1 MSTPTMMVVSK
12 AHQQNVK
19 RLYKIIFQLH
29 KSMPEELRQLGNAY
43 VRSEFKLHK
52 TATPEYTKTFLAE
65 WGVSVHT
72 CRIIFIQLI

>member
-1 MSTPTMMVVSK
+1 MSKPSMMVISK

-19 RLYKIIFQLH
+19 RLYKVIFQLH
-29 KSMPEELRQLGNAY
+29 KSMPSELKEMGNAY

-65 WGVSVHT
+65 WSVSSV
-72 CRIIFIQLI
+72 

>member
-1 MSTPTMMVVSK
+1 MSQSTMMMVSK

-29 KSMPEELRQLGNAY
+29 KSMPTELRDMGNAY

-52 TATPEYTKTFLAE
+52 NASPEHSKTFLTE
-65 WGVSVHT
+65 WSVS
-72 CRIIFIQLI
+72 I